1 MQHNVGAVNTNL
13 LLGCINTERFNTAHA
28 RRTHTTCNNRCV
40 ARLTTMAGK
49 NAFGCN
55 HALEV
60 IRVGLPTHQYTRHAL
75 GGLGNGV
82 VGREDNLANSSTG
95 AGIQATCKNFYL
107 SFGVKLR
114 VQKLIELSRV
124 NARDSLV
131 ARNKT
136 LIDHLD
142 GNLECSSCRAL
153 THTSLKHPQLAL
165 LNSELNV
172 AHIAVMILERNK
184 DLLKFASS
192 TLQAFSVLKVGDGL
206 GITNTGNNVFAL
218 SIYQEV
224 TIKLACTIS
233 RVTRKGNA
241 CGRGITLVAK
251 DHNLYVN
258 RGTKIVRDSML
269 LAIQDGA
276 LIHPAAKDGLDGKT
290 KLQAWVRWEAN
301 LAINNKLRMCI
312 RQNVLRENLL
322 KLAYELLKIFGSK
335 IRVVANARNYLLLRN
350 GILKQVGVNAKYNV

>member
-1 MQHNVGAVNTNL
+1 
-13 LLGCINTERFNTAHA
+13 
-28 RRTHTTCNNRCV
+28 
-40 ARLTTMAGK
+40 
-49 NAFGCN
+49 
-55 HALEV
+55 
-60 IRVGLPTHQYTRHAL
+60 
-75 GGLGNGV
+75 
-82 VGREDNLANSSTG
+82 
-95 AGIQATCKNFYL
+95 
-107 SFGVKLR
+107 
-114 VQKLIELSRV
+114 
-124 NARDSLV
+124 
-131 ARNKT
+131 
-136 LIDHLD
+136 
-142 GNLECSSCRAL
+142 
-153 THTSLKHPQLAL
+153 
-165 LNSELNV
+165 
-172 AHIAVMILERNK
+172 MILERNK